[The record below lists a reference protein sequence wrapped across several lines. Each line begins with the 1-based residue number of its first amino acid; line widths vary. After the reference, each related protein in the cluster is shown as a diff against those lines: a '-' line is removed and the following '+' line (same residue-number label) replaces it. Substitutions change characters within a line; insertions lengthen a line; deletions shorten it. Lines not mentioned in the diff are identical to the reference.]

1 MAYGAGLAASEEAGL
16 FGFPSIR
23 GAQNVVVG
31 NGDVAVRSTE
41 DAPAVALMEFVAGP
55 KAGDALAG
63 LGGFL
68 PPNRRVNL
76 TFYPDD
82 ASRQP
87 HERGSM
93 PTPFDSTSPIF
104 SPPSSAVRRVRGCGA
119 SCRSFSWT
127 PVTSTGRLDSS
138 KPPPRGPSTGR
149 PSHSPGSRQRD
160 RRVLFA
166 SECGQRTV
174 ACHAGSEPEMGD
186 GEVNERVLV
195 VEDDRSVRETV
206 TLLLERAALRVTSVD
221 DGRQALEQLSRYTFD
236 LVLLDVMLPVVDGFK
251 VCREIREESQIP
263 IVMLTARADTA
274 DVVAGLE
281 LGADDYL
288 TKPFQGPELV
298 ARVRAALRRRD
309 SDPLAPRIQIQD
321 LDIDASGFRLTQA
334 GRPVELTA
342 TEFRLLV
349 ELATNAERVVS
360 REGLLQRVW
369 GYDYLG
375 DSRLVDM
382 AVKRLRDKLGDDPR
396 HPRYIT
402 TVRGAGYRLD
412 AG

>member
-1 MAYGAGLAASEEAGL
+1 M
-16 FGFPSIR
+16 
-23 GAQNVVVG
+23 
-31 NGDVAVRSTE
+31 
-41 DAPAVALMEFVAGP
+41 
-55 KAGDALAG
+55 
-63 LGGFL
+63 
-68 PPNRRVNL
+68 
-76 TFYPDD
+76 
-82 ASRQP
+82 
-87 HERGSM
+87 
-93 PTPFDSTSPIF
+93 
-104 SPPSSAVRRVRGCGA
+104 
-119 SCRSFSWT
+119 
-127 PVTSTGRLDSS
+127 
-138 KPPPRGPSTGR
+138 
-149 PSHSPGSRQRD
+149 
-160 RRVLFA
+160 
-166 SECGQRTV
+166 
-174 ACHAGSEPEMGD
+174 
-186 GEVNERVLV
+186 NEQVLV

-206 TLLLERAALRVTSVD
+206 TLLLERAALRVAAVD
-221 DGRQALEQLSRYTFD
+221 DGRQALERLRQHPFD
-236 LVLLDVMLPVVDGFK
+236 LVLLDVMLPVVDGFR

-309 SDPLAPRIQIQD
+309 TDPLAPRIRIQD

-360 REGLLQRVW
+360 REVLLQRVW